1 MMEKLKEVN
10 VEILA
15 AGDGIN
21 YPKRGQ
27 TVTVHYTSYLSD
39 GKMFDSVS
47 KLYYINVFDLFTQ

>member
-27 TVTVHYTSYLSD
+27 TVTVHYTSYLCD

-47 KLYYINVFDLFTQ
+47 EIVFFLKGV